1 MILAF
6 DSEWSVDK
14 RGGSRSI
21 GVFQHALA
29 LVNLEAWMYREDGS
43 VGFGVSWETIKI
55 EGLWGIRYPLV
66 EGLELLTFEWNG
78 SVLLTVGDKETLFL
92 RIFEAE

>member
-1 MILAF
+1 
-6 DSEWSVDK
+6 
-14 RGGSRSI
+14 
-21 GVFQHALA
+21 
-29 LVNLEAWMYREDGS
+29 MYREDGS

-78 SVLLTVGDKETLFL
+78 SVLLTVGDEETLFL